1 MVSDEQ
7 LKKNKYRRKK
17 VMLKRVHTK
26 GMVALVMVVVILMA
40 LGGQV
45 FRINYTHGETYAK
58 AVLDHQ
64 TYTST
69 ELPYK
74 RGQILTG
81 DGTVLAYSERVYN
94 LILDVKLM
102 LSDGEY
108 KEPTLSALCKYFNLN
123 RSELE
128 QKVSENSQSRY
139 QKLLSNLTT
148 DQIAD
153 FKNLMA
159 DSTEGKNIKGVWFED
174 SYIRKYPL
182 GTFASDVVGF
192 ASATNGGELG
202 IESQYDEELTGTNGT
217 TYSYVDEGLEV
228 TETQKNAVDGNNIV
242 TTLDY
247 NVQSIIEKCILE
259 YNEEKPS
266 KNTAVVVAD
275 PSNGEILGMASYP
288 TFNLNDPRKLTG
300 MYTDEEIKDMSDE
313 EYRNNLYSLWTNYCV
328 SESYEPGSTYKP
340 FTIAAGL
347 EEGVVHDGD
356 TYECKGYEYV
366 GPDMIKCHSYST
378 TGSHGVLTLSQALE
392 NSCNPYMINIAI
404 KLGNVRFAQYEKMF
418 GFGAKTGVDL
428 PGEATGIMYDENKI
442 TTIDAATNSFG
453 QNVNVN
459 MIQMLSAYSS
469 LINDGKYYQPHI
481 VKKIE
486 SANGEVV
493 KENSPV
499 LVRQTV
505 TASTSKYLRK
515 YLENTVELGTAH
527 KAYIEGYSIA
537 GKTGTAQKIPRADLK
552 WVISFIGHA
561 PADDPKFAIYIVLDE
576 PDGTTGTSGS
586 TSDALILAKDIMT
599 ELLPYMNVYKDTD
612 EPYVDPGN
620 APEESGVSD
629 IPVSEPAATGSN

>member
-1 MVSDEQ
+1 MDNTSEA
-7 LKKNKYRRKK
+7 RRKK
-17 VMLKRVHTK
+17 IMRRKRAMLKRTHRRINVTFII
-26 GMVALVMVVVILMA
+26 VFVLLLV
-40 LGGQV
+40 LGV
-45 FRINYTHGETYAK
+45 RIFMINYTHGEEYSQ
-58 AVLDHQ
+58 AVLNHQ

-69 ELPYK
+69 TIPYM
-74 RGQILTG
+74 RGNITAS
-81 DGTVLAYSERVYN
+81 DGTVLAYSEKVYN
-94 LILDVKLM
+94 LILDVK
-102 LSDGEY
+102 SVTSEDGKY
-108 KEPTLSALCKYFNLN
+108 LNNTIDALVKCFGLDKDNIKKIIN
-123 RSELE
+123 DNPS
-128 QKVSENSQSRY
+128 SQY
-139 QKLLSNLTT
+139 QKLLKELTSDEIAEFNELKAQKNSN
-148 DQIAD
+148 IY
-153 FKNLMA
+153 
-159 DSTEGKNIKGVWFED
+159 GVWFEE
-174 SYIRKYPL
+174 SYVRKYPFSTL
-182 GTFASDVVGF
+182 ACDTIGF
-192 ASATNGGELG
+192 ASNVNGGELG
-202 IESQYDEELTGTNGT
+202 LESQYDDELSGTDGVS
-217 TYSYVDEGLEV
+217 YSYVDEDL
-228 TETQKNAVDGNNIV
+228 NAVETTKAAVNGNNII
-242 TTLDY
+242 TTIDY
-247 NVQSIIEKCILE
+247 NVQSIIEKYMVA
-259 YNEEKPS
+259 YNQEKPS
-266 KNTAVVVAD
+266 KNTAIVVMN
-275 PSNGEILGMASYP
+275 PKNGEILGMASYP
-288 TFNLNDPRKLTG
+288 QFDLNNPRNLANV
-300 MYTDEEIKDMSDE
+300 YSEEQLASMSDTDVT
-313 EYRNNLYSLWTNYCV
+313 NALYQLWTNYCV

-418 GFGAKTGVDL
+418 GFGAKTGIDL

-586 TSDALILAKDIMT
+586 TSDALILA
-599 ELLPYMNVYKDTD
+599 NVYKDTD

>member
-1 MVSDEQ
+1 M
-7 LKKNKYRRKK
+7 
-17 VMLKRVHTK
+17 
-26 GMVALVMVVVILMA
+26 
-40 LGGQV
+40 
-45 FRINYTHGETYAK
+45 
-58 AVLDHQ
+58 
-64 TYTST
+64 
-69 ELPYK
+69 
-74 RGQILTG
+74 
-81 DGTVLAYSERVYN
+81 
-94 LILDVKLM
+94 
-102 LSDGEY
+102 
-108 KEPTLSALCKYFNLN
+108 
-123 RSELE
+123 
-128 QKVSENSQSRY
+128 
-139 QKLLSNLTT
+139 
-148 DQIAD
+148 
-153 FKNLMA
+153 
-159 DSTEGKNIKGVWFED
+159 
-174 SYIRKYPL
+174 RKYPFSTL
-182 GTFASDVVGF
+182 ACDTIGF
-192 ASATNGGELG
+192 ASNVNGGELG
-202 IESQYDEELTGTNGT
+202 LESQYDDELSGTDGVS
-217 TYSYVDEGLEV
+217 YSYVDEDL
-228 TETQKNAVDGNNIV
+228 NAVETTKAAVNGNNII
-242 TTLDY
+242 TTIDY
-247 NVQSIIEKCILE
+247 NVQSIIEKYMVA
-259 YNEEKPS
+259 YNQEKPS
-266 KNTAVVVAD
+266 KNTAIVVMN
-275 PSNGEILGMASYP
+275 PKNGEILGMASYP
-288 TFNLNDPRKLTG
+288 QFDLNNPRNLANV
-300 MYTDEEIKDMSDE
+300 YSEEQLASMSDTDVT
-313 EYRNNLYSLWTNYCV
+313 NALYQLWTNYCV

-418 GFGAKTGVDL
+418 GFGAKTGIDL

-481 VKKIE
+481 VKRIE

-629 IPVSEPAATGSN
+629 VPVTSAESNTSGNTNN